1 MSKGLQSPSPL
12 VQHCTALALAKCLGK
27 YIEVLRVFRD
37 VENFLEEDEDGQWF
51 KRRQDLE
58 REIRRRVPEFQVII
72 GFSQQKLASQPS
84 GDLAL
89 ATRLILLAES
99 AQRLLWLY
107 HHCLPALV
115 AEARFDVGK
124 LLLGFEGN
132 MHDKETLYPHF
143 DFMIGLQIVKQLHIL
158 RLLEE
163 SDQFAWSG
171 KPGACLL
178 CTFLLFSDIFDSV
191 LLHQLRT
198 NSSQSAQYFRS
209 FGHPI
214 SNNFTTEKDFVQQH
228 PIPRG
233 PRRGRSLA

>member
-12 VQHCTALALAKCLGK
+12 VQHCTALVLAKCLGK

-37 VENFLEEDEDGQWF
+37 VESFLEEEEDGQWF

-72 GFSQQKLASQPS
+72 GYSQQKVASQQP
-84 GDLAL
+84 GDFAL
-89 ATRLILLAES
+89 ATRLTLLAES

-124 LLLGFEGN
+124 LLLGFEGTV
-132 MHDKETLYPHF
+132 HDKGTADPHF
-143 DFMIGLQIVKQLHIL
+143 GFTTGIEIVKQLHIL
-158 RLLEE
+158 RLLKE

-171 KPGACLL
+171 KPGAGSLVYFS
-178 CTFLLFSDIFDSV
+178 TFL
-191 LLHQLRT
+191 
-198 NSSQSAQYFRS
+198 
-209 FGHPI
+209 
-214 SNNFTTEKDFVQQH
+214 
-228 PIPRG
+228 
-233 PRRGRSLA
+233 